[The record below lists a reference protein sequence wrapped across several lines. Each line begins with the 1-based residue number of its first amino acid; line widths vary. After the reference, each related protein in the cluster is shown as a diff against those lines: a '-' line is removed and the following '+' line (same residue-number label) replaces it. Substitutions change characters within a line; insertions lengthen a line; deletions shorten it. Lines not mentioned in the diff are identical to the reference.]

1 MTARRPR
8 ILAGWRRRAAC
19 ARPGVDPE
27 LFFPDQGERGKVAQ
41 AKRICAGC
49 PVRAA
54 CLADALAT
62 PATRDY
68 GIRGGTTREE
78 RRWPRGRAS

>member
-1 MTARRPR
+1 MSP
-8 ILAGWRRRAAC
+8 AGWRWQAAC

-27 LFFPDQGERGKVAQ
+27 LFFPAPGERGKVDR

-49 PVRAA
+49 PVRGA
-54 CLADALAT
+54 CLADALAVSGSL
-62 PATRDY
+62 DY

-78 RRWPRGRAS
+78 RRWPRKRAS